1 MFHTP
6 PRPRCD
12 VSSMIIL
19 KNAFKLIDIV
29 ESYTNSKT
37 VEQKAMFTIYKVLS
51 KTHVHTLQQF
61 DCQIVAKCEHEFYS
75 TLYKV

>member
-1 MFHTP
+1 MER
-6 PRPRCD
+6 PRPTRP
-12 VSSMIIL
+12 VQLASFLSGGFI
-19 KNAFKLIDIV
+19 IV

-61 DCQIVAKCEHEFYS
+61 DCQIVTKCEHEFYS

>member
-1 MFHTP
+1 MTMTLQGKHHTV
-6 PRPRCD
+6 R
-12 VSSMIIL
+12 SSSQ
-19 KNAFKLIDIV
+19 DCYIV

-61 DCQIVAKCEHEFYS
+61 DCQIVTKCEHEFYS

>member
-1 MFHTP
+1 MFQKAAVCTTGSN
-6 PRPRCD
+6 
-12 VSSMIIL
+12 V
-19 KNAFKLIDIV
+19 IV

>member
-1 MFHTP
+1 MHTK
-6 PRPRCD
+6 
-12 VSSMIIL
+12 L
-19 KNAFKLIDIV
+19 KVIVRLLVKYIV

>member
-1 MFHTP
+1 MSTEG
-6 PRPRCD
+6 
-12 VSSMIIL
+12 SSFRKYFMPL
-19 KNAFKLIDIV
+19 CIV

-61 DCQIVAKCEHEFYS
+61 DCQIVTKCEHEFYS

>member
-1 MFHTP
+1 MDAQEFLTVQP
-6 PRPRCD
+6 MTNFFCN
-12 VSSMIIL
+12 ITLYAI
-19 KNAFKLIDIV
+19 FIV

-37 VEQKAMFTIYKVLS
+37 VEQKVMFTIYKVLS